1 VGGLLFFHSGA
12 AFQGMRA
19 DMPVINVEV
28 YPPIDRIEHLGLRAR
43 GIHRAEHCETARP
56 RLRVIE

>member
-1 VGGLLFFHSGA
+1 
-12 AFQGMRA
+12 MRA

-28 YPPIDRIEHLGLRAR
+28 YPPIDRIEHLGLQAR
-43 GIHRAEHCETARP
+43 GIHRAEHYETARP